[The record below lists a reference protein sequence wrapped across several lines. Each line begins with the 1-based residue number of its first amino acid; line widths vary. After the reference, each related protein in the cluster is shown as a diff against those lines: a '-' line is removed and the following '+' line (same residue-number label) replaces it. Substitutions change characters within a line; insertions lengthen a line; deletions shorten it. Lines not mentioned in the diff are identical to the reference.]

1 MADNDVDAELAD
13 QGRVLPLPAVLP
25 HDDDMPPVGGAY
37 AKYVLGVLVLV
48 YAINFIDRQILAIL
62 AEDIKRDLNLSDAD
76 LGFLYGTAF
85 AVFYALFGI
94 PLGRLA
100 DNWVRVRLL
109 SLGLFVW
116 SGMTALSGLST
127 SFGQLS
133 LARVGVGIGEA
144 SASPSAFSMLS
155 DWFPRE
161 KRATALA
168 IYSAGL
174 YVGGGVSLLIG
185 AVVVKAWN
193 SAYPVVGPM
202 GLVGWQAAFL
212 AVGLPGMVLAFWVS
226 TLKEPIRGRAEGLPP
241 PPKVENIG
249 GRLWQDISSV
259 IPPLTIMHV
268 GGLQGRALG
277 IHVLILG
284 HCLVLSGLWAYLT
297 TSPLRLL
304 VGLGVYLFLSLV
316 QAMMLKRRAMAVNI
330 GVAIAFAM
338 LARGLIAI
346 TSDVPQWAAICLGGY
361 AVTSW
366 AQSLKQ
372 RDAPT
377 YALIWGTPAFVLALV
392 GFGSISFVGYSIGF
406 WATPYAIRTFVVP
419 MEAAGGMLPWYA
431 STQMVAL
438 ILGGWGA
445 AGGFLGV
452 VTGGIVSDWVKKR
465 NPGGRILV
473 GALAT
478 LVPAPFIWLMYTTDS
493 LGWFLIFNIPLAV
506 GSMYVGIAAA
516 TTQDL
521 VLPRMRGAA
530 TATYFIGTTL
540 IGLGLGPYFT
550 GAVSK
555 ISGSLATGVL
565 SLLLMAPVTLTCL
578 YLVYRKL
585 PAAEAT
591 RVERARAAGEV
602 I

>member
-1 MADNDVDAELAD
+1 MADGDTGATATTPESLLAKT
-13 QGRVLPLPAVLP
+13 G
-25 HDDDMPPVGGAY
+25 DDRMPPVGGAY

-48 YAINFIDRQILAIL
+48 YAINFIDRQILSIL
-62 AEDIKRDLNLSDAD
+62 AEDIKRDLGLSDAD
-76 LGFLYGTAF
+76 VGFLYGTAF

-100 DNWVRVRLL
+100 DNWIRVRLL

-116 SGMTALSGLST
+116 SGMTALSGLSQ
-127 SFGQLS
+127 SFMQLS
-133 LARVGVGIGEA
+133 MARVGVGVGEA

-155 DWFPRE
+155 DWFPKER
-161 KRATALA
+161 RATALA

-174 YVGGGVSLLIG
+174 YLGGGVSLLIG

-193 SAYPVVGPM
+193 TAYPMGGPL
-202 GLVGWQAAFL
+202 GLHGWQAAFL
-212 AVGLPGMVLAFWVS
+212 AVGIPGMLLAAWVS
-226 TLKEPIRGRAEGLPP
+226 TLKEPIRGRAEGLPE

-249 GRLWQDISSV
+249 GKLWTDVSSV
-259 IPPLTIMHV
+259 IPPLTLIHLAPFGARV
-268 GGLQGRALG
+268 LG
-277 IHVLILG
+277 KNLI
-284 HCLVLSGLWAYLT
+284 A
-297 TSPLRLL
+297 
-304 VGLGVYLFLSLV
+304 
-316 QAMMLKRRAMAVNI
+316 AA
-330 GVAIAFAM
+330 AFAA
-338 LARGLIAI
+338 LATLLIKV
-346 TSDVPQWAAICLGGY
+346 TGDVPQWVAICLGGY

-366 AQSLKQ
+366 AQSLKE
-372 RDAPT
+372 RDPPT
-377 YALIWGTPAFVLALV
+377 YALIWGTPTFILALV

-406 WATPYAIRTFVVP
+406 WATPYAMRTFVVP
-419 MEAAGGMLPWYA
+419 MEAAAAAGGDPLPWYA

-452 VTGGIVSDWVKKR
+452 VLGGTISDWVKRR
-465 NPGGRILV
+465 NPAGRILV
-473 GALAT
+473 ASLAT
-478 LVPAPFIWLMYTTDS
+478 LVPAPFIWLMFKTDS
-493 LGWFLIFNIPLAV
+493 LGLFLLYNIPLAF

-555 ISGSLATGVL
+555 VTGSLATGVL
-565 SLLLMAPVTLTCL
+565 ALLLMAPVTLGCL

-585 PAAEAT
+585 PAAEAS
-591 RVERARAAGEV
+591 RIERARAAGEP

>member
-1 MADNDVDAELAD
+1 MSSRETPPTATDAALRAAAPD
-13 QGRVLPLPAVLP
+13 PASP
-25 HDDDMPPVGGAY
+25 GPGITDTMPPVGGAY
-37 AKYVLGVLVLV
+37 AKYVLGLLVLV
-48 YAINFIDRQILAIL
+48 YAMNFIDRQILSIL
-62 AEDIKRDLNLSDAD
+62 AEDIKRDLGLSDAD

-100 DNWVRVRLL
+100 DNWVRTRLL
-109 SLGLFVW
+109 SIGLFVW
-116 SGMTALSGLST
+116 STMTALSGLST
-127 SFGQLS
+127 SFLQLS
-133 LARVGVGIGEA
+133 AARVGVGIGEA

-168 IYSAGL
+168 IYSSGL
-174 YVGGGVSLLIG
+174 YIGGGVSLLIG
-185 AVVVKAWN
+185 AMVLKAWN
-193 SAYPVVGPM
+193 NAYPVTGPL

-212 AVGLPGMVLAFWVS
+212 AVGLPGILLSLWVA
-226 TLKEPIRGRAEGLPP
+226 TLKEPTRGRAEGLPE
-241 PPKVENIG
+241 PPKVENV
-249 GRLWQDISSV
+249 GRKLWQDITSV
-259 IPPLTIMHV
+259 IPPLTLLHLAPFGPRVLGTNIAAGV
-268 GGLQGRALG
+268 GFALLATL
-277 IHVLILG
+277 LISVTG
-284 HCLVLSGLWAYLT
+284 D
-297 TSPLRLL
+297 
-304 VGLGVYLFLSLV
+304 
-316 QAMMLKRRAMAVNI
+316 I
-330 GVAIAFAM
+330 
-338 LARGLIAI
+338 
-346 TSDVPQWAAICLGGY
+346 PQWIAICLGCY

-366 AQSLKQ
+366 AQSLRE
-372 RDAPT
+372 RDPPT
-377 YALIWGTPAFVLALV
+377 FALIWGTPTFILALL

-406 WATPYAIRTFVVP
+406 WATPYAMRTFIAP
-419 MEAAGGMLPWYA
+419 LEAAGGPLPWYA
-431 STQMVAL
+431 SKEMVAL

-452 VTGGIVSDWVKKR
+452 VIGGFVSDWFKKR
-465 NPGGRILV
+465 NPSGRIMV
-473 GALAT
+473 GALAC

-493 LGWFLIFNIPLAV
+493 LGLFLLYNIPLAA

-540 IGLGLGPYFT
+540 FGLGLGPYFT

-555 ISGSLATGVL
+555 ITGNLATGVL
-565 SLLLMAPVTLTCL
+565 ALLLMAPFTLTCL

-585 PAAEAT
+585 PLAEAT
-591 RVERARAAGEV
+591 RIDRARAAGEP

>member
-1 MADNDVDAELAD
+1 MSEIT
-13 QGRVLPLPAVLP
+13 GPAVENTA
-25 HDDDMPPVGGAY
+25 DASMPPVGGGY
-37 AKYVLGVLVLV
+37 ARYVLGVLVIV
-48 YAINFIDRQILAIL
+48 YAMNFIDRQILAIL
-62 AEDIKRDLNLSDAD
+62 AEDIKRDLGLTDAD

-85 AVFYALFGI
+85 AVFYSLFGI

-100 DNWVRVRLL
+100 DNWIRVRLL

-127 SFGQLS
+127 NFAQLS

-144 SASPSAFSMLS
+144 SASPAAFSMLS

-174 YVGGGVSLLIG
+174 YLGGGVSLLIG

-193 SAYPVVGPM
+193 AAYPVAGPL

-212 AVGLPGMVLAFWVS
+212 AVGIPGMLMSLWVA
-226 TLKEPIRGRAEGLPP
+226 TLKEPIRGRAEGLPE
-241 PPKVENIG
+241 PPKVTG
-249 GRLWQDISSV
+249 VGVKLWQDISSV
-259 IPPLTIMHV
+259 IPPLTFLH
-268 GGLQGRALG
+268 LAPFGRR
-277 IHVLILG
+277 VLT
-284 HCLVLSGLWAYLT
+284 A
-297 TSPLRLL
+297 
-304 VGLGVYLFLSLV
+304 
-316 QAMMLKRRAMAVNI
+316 NI
-330 GVAIAFAM
+330 AAAAAFAG
-338 LARGLIAI
+338 LAALLIGI
-346 TSDVPQWAAICLGGY
+346 TGDTPQWLAVCLGGY

-372 RDAPT
+372 RDPPT
-377 YALIWGTPAFVLALV
+377 YALIWGTPTFLLALL

-419 MEAAGGMLPWYA
+419 MAAAGGPLPWYA
-431 STQMVAL
+431 STEMVAL

-445 AGGFLGV
+445 AGGFMGV
-452 VTGGIVSDWVKKR
+452 VSGGFISDWVKQR
-465 NPGGRILV
+465 NPAGRILV

-478 LVPAPFIWLMYTTDS
+478 LVPAPFIWLMFTTDD
-493 LGWFLIFNIPLAV
+493 LGLFLLFNIPLAF

-540 IGLGLGPYFT
+540 LGLGLGPYFT

-555 ISGSLATGVL
+555 ASGDLGTGVL
-565 SLLLMAPVTLTCL
+565 SLLLMAPFTLTCL

-585 PAAEAT
+585 PAAEAS
-591 RVERARAAGEV
+591 RIDRARAAGEQ

>member
-1 MADNDVDAELAD
+1 MAEGETGAKAATAGAPSPATLALT
-13 QGRVLPLPAVLP
+13 G
-25 HDDDMPPVGGAY
+25 DDRMPPVGGAY

-62 AEDIKRDLNLSDAD
+62 AEDIKRDLGLTDAD

-100 DNWVRVRLL
+100 DNWIRVRLL

-127 SFGQLS
+127 SFLQLS
-133 LARVGVGIGEA
+133 MARVGVGIGEA

-155 DWFPRE
+155 DWFPKER
-161 KRATALA
+161 RATALA
-168 IYSAGL
+168 VYSSGL
-174 YVGGGVSLLIG
+174 YLGGGVSLLIG

-193 SAYPVVGPM
+193 TAYPLGGPL
-202 GLVGWQAAFL
+202 GLHGWQAAFL
-212 AVGLPGMVLAFWVS
+212 AVGIPGMVLAAWVS
-226 TLKEPIRGRAEGLPP
+226 TLKEPIRGRAEGLPEP
-241 PPKVENIG
+241 AKVENIG
-249 GRLWQDISSV
+249 GKLWTDVSSV
-259 IPPLTIMHV
+259 IPPLTLLHLAPFGARVLGTNIAA
-268 GGLQGRALG
+268 GL
-277 IHVLILG
+277 
-284 HCLVLSGLWAYLT
+284 
-297 TSPLRLL
+297 
-304 VGLGVYLFLSLV
+304 
-316 QAMMLKRRAMAVNI
+316 
-330 GVAIAFAM
+330 AFAA
-338 LARGLIAI
+338 LATLLIKV
-346 TSDVPQWAAICLGGY
+346 TGDLPQWIAICLGGY

-372 RDAPT
+372 RDRPT
-377 YALIWGTPAFVLALV
+377 YALIWGTPTFILALV
-392 GFGSISFVGYSIGF
+392 GFGTISFVGYSIGF

-419 MEAAGGMLPWYA
+419 MAASGQPLPWYA
-431 STQMVAL
+431 STEMVAL

-452 VTGGIVSDWVKKR
+452 ILGGTISDWVKRR
-465 NPGGRILV
+465 NAGGRIIV
-473 GALAT
+473 AALAV
-478 LVPAPFIWLMYTTDS
+478 LVPAPFIWLMFKTDS
-493 LGWFLIFNIPLAV
+493 LGLFLLYNFPLAF

-555 ISGSLATGVL
+555 VTGSLSTGVL
-565 SLLLMAPVTLTCL
+565 ALLLMAPLTLTCL
-578 YLVYRKL
+578 FLVYKKL
-585 PAAEAT
+585 PKAEAS
-591 RVERARAAGEV
+591 RIERARAAGEP

>member
-1 MADNDVDAELAD
+1 MADNEALNLSGTAA
-13 QGRVLPLPAVLP
+13 GS
-25 HDDDMPPVGGAY
+25 DMPPVGGAY

-62 AEDIKRDLNLSDAD
+62 AEDIKRDLGLSDAD

-100 DNWVRVRLL
+100 DNWVRTRLL
-109 SLGLFVW
+109 SLGLAVW
-116 SGMTALSGLST
+116 SAMTALSGLST
-127 SFGQLS
+127 SFLQLS
-133 LARVGVGIGEA
+133 AARVGVGIGEA

-174 YVGGGVSLLIG
+174 YIGGGVSLLIG

-193 SAYPVVGPM
+193 GAYPAGGPM

-212 AVGLPGMVLAFWVS
+212 AVGLPGILLSLWVA
-226 TLKEPIRGRAEGLPP
+226 TLKEPIRGRAEGLPEP
-241 PPKVENIG
+241 AKVSNVG
-249 GRLWQDISSV
+249 QRLWEDVSSV
-259 IPPLTIMHV
+259 IPPLTLFHLAPFGARV
-268 GGLQGRALG
+268 LG
-277 IHVLILG
+277 TNL
-284 HCLVLSGLWAYLT
+284 
-297 TSPLRLL
+297 
-304 VGLGVYLFLSLV
+304 
-316 QAMMLKRRAMAVNI
+316 AV
-330 GVAIAFAM
+330 AAAFAA
-338 LARGLIAI
+338 LAVLLIAI
-346 TSDVPQWAAICLGGY
+346 TGSTAQWVAVCIGGY

-372 RDAPT
+372 RDPPT
-377 YALIWGTPAFVLALV
+377 YALIWGTPTFLLALL

-406 WATPYAIRTFVVP
+406 WAAPYALRTFVVP
-419 MEAAGGMLPWYA
+419 MTAAGGILPWYA
-431 STQMVAL
+431 HTETVAF

-452 VTGGIVSDWVKKR
+452 VIGGALSDWCKTR
-465 NPGGRILV
+465 NPAGRILV
-473 GALAT
+473 AAMAT
-478 LVPAPFIWLMYTTDS
+478 VVPAPFLVLMFTTDD
-493 LGWFLIFNIPLAV
+493 LGLFLLYNIPVALV
-506 GSMYVGIAAA
+506 GSCYVGIAAA

-550 GAVSK
+550 GIVSK
-555 ISGSLATGVL
+555 VTGSLATGVL
-565 SLLLMAPVTLTCL
+565 ALLVAAPVTLVCL

-585 PAAEAT
+585 PVAEAT
-591 RVERARAAGEV
+591 RIARARAAGEV

>member
-1 MADNDVDAELAD
+1 MATPDSADSQPADPGILAPADND
-13 QGRVLPLPAVLP
+13 R
-25 HDDDMPPVGGAY
+25 MPPVGGAY
-37 AKYVLGVLVLV
+37 AKYVLSVLVLV
-48 YAINFIDRQILAIL
+48 YAMNFIDRQILAIL
-62 AEDIKRDLNLSDAD
+62 AEDIKRDLGLSDAD

-109 SLGLFVW
+109 SAGLFIW

-127 SFGQLS
+127 SFLQLS
-133 LARVGVGIGEA
+133 AARVGVGIGEA

-174 YVGGGVSLLIG
+174 YLGGGVSLLIG

-193 SAYPVVGPM
+193 AAYPVAGPF

-212 AVGLPGMVLAFWVS
+212 AVGVPGMALSLWIS
-226 TLKEPIRGRAEGLPP
+226 TLKEPIRGRAEGLPEP
-241 PPKVENIG
+241 PRVSDVGAK
-249 GRLWQDISSV
+249 LWQDVSSV
-259 IPPLTIMHV
+259 IPPLTIFHLAPFGTRVLATNIAV
-268 GGLQGRALG
+268 GSGFALLATL
-277 IHVLILG
+277 LITVTG
-284 HCLVLSGLWAYLT
+284 D
-297 TSPLRLL
+297 
-304 VGLGVYLFLSLV
+304 
-316 QAMMLKRRAMAVNI
+316 I
-330 GVAIAFAM
+330 
-338 LARGLIAI
+338 
-346 TSDVPQWAAICLGGY
+346 PQWVAICLGGY

-372 RDAPT
+372 RDPPT
-377 YALIWGTPAFVLALV
+377 YALIWGTPTFLLALV
-392 GFGSISFVGYSIGF
+392 GFGSISFVGYSLSF
-406 WATPYAIRTFVVP
+406 WAAPYAIRTFVVP
-419 MEAAGGMLPWYA
+419 MAAAGGPLPWYA
-431 STQMVAL
+431 SKEMVAL

-452 VTGGIVSDWVKKR
+452 VIGGFVSDWFKRR
-465 NPGGRILV
+465 NPGGRIIV
-473 GALAT
+473 SSLAT
-478 LVPAPFIWLMYTTDS
+478 LVPAPFIWLMYTTTDMG
-493 LGWFLIFNIPLAV
+493 LFLLYSIPLAF

-540 IGLGLGPYFT
+540 LGLGLGPYFT

-555 ISGSLATGVL
+555 ATGDLATGVL
-565 SLLLMAPVTLTCL
+565 ALLLMAPVTMTCL

-585 PAAEAT
+585 PAAEAS
-591 RVERARAAGEV
+591 RVARARAAGEA

>member
-1 MADNDVDAELAD
+1 MTDK
-13 QGRVLPLPAVLP
+13 VLPA
-25 HDDDMPPVGGAY
+25 DASGTDSMPPVGGLY
-37 AKYVLGVLVLV
+37 ARYVLAVLVIV
-48 YAINFIDRQILAIL
+48 YAMNFIDRQILAIL
-62 AEDIKRDLNLSDAD
+62 AEDIKRDLGLTDAD

-100 DNWVRVRLL
+100 DNWIRVRLL

-127 SFGQLS
+127 NFAQLS

-174 YVGGGVSLLIG
+174 YLGGGVSLLIG

-193 SAYPVVGPM
+193 AAYPVAGPL

-212 AVGLPGMVLAFWVS
+212 AVGIPGMLMSLWVS
-226 TLKEPIRGRAEGLPP
+226 TLKEPTRGRAEGLPE
-241 PPKVENIG
+241 PPKVTG
-249 GRLWQDISSV
+249 VGAKLWQDISSV
-259 IPPLTIMHV
+259 IPPLTFLHLAPFGRRVLTTNIAAAAGF
-268 GGLQGRALG
+268 GGLAALLIG
-277 IHVLILG
+277 ITG
-284 HCLVLSGLWAYLT
+284 D
-297 TSPLRLL
+297 
-304 VGLGVYLFLSLV
+304 
-316 QAMMLKRRAMAVNI
+316 K
-330 GVAIAFAM
+330 
-338 LARGLIAI
+338 
-346 TSDVPQWAAICLGGY
+346 PQWLAICLGGY

-372 RDAPT
+372 RDPPT
-377 YALIWGTPAFVLALV
+377 YALIWGTPTFLLALI

-419 MEAAGGMLPWYA
+419 MTAAGGPLPWYA
-431 STQMVAL
+431 STEMVAL

-452 VTGGIVSDWVKKR
+452 VSGGFISDWVKKR
-465 NPGGRILV
+465 NPAGRIMV

-478 LVPAPFIWLMYTTDS
+478 LVPAPFIWLMFTTDD
-493 LGWFLIFNIPLAV
+493 LGLFLLFNIPLAF

-540 IGLGLGPYFT
+540 LGLGLGPYFT

-555 ISGSLATGVL
+555 ATGDLGTGVL
-565 SLLLMAPVTLTCL
+565 SLLLMAPLTLTCL

-585 PAAEAT
+585 PQAEAS
-591 RVERARAAGEV
+591 RIDRARAAGEL

>member
-1 MADNDVDAELAD
+1 MATPDSADSQPADPGILAPADND
-13 QGRVLPLPAVLP
+13 R
-25 HDDDMPPVGGAY
+25 MPPVGGAY
-37 AKYVLGVLVLV
+37 AKYVLSVLVLV
-48 YAINFIDRQILAIL
+48 YAMNFIDRQILAIL
-62 AEDIKRDLNLSDAD
+62 AEDIKRDLGLSDAD

-109 SLGLFVW
+109 SAGLFIW

-127 SFGQLS
+127 SFLQLS
-133 LARVGVGIGEA
+133 AARVGVGIGEA

-174 YVGGGVSLLIG
+174 YLGGGVSLLIG

-193 SAYPVVGPM
+193 AAYPVAGPF

-212 AVGLPGMVLAFWVS
+212 AVGVPGVALSLWIS
-226 TLKEPIRGRAEGLPP
+226 TLKEPIRGRAEGLPEP
-241 PPKVENIG
+241 PRVSDVGAK
-249 GRLWQDISSV
+249 LWQDVSSV
-259 IPPLTIMHV
+259 IPPLTIFHLAPFGTRVLATNIAV
-268 GGLQGRALG
+268 GSGFALLATL
-277 IHVLILG
+277 LITVTG
-284 HCLVLSGLWAYLT
+284 D
-297 TSPLRLL
+297 
-304 VGLGVYLFLSLV
+304 
-316 QAMMLKRRAMAVNI
+316 I
-330 GVAIAFAM
+330 
-338 LARGLIAI
+338 
-346 TSDVPQWAAICLGGY
+346 PQWVAICLGGY

-372 RDAPT
+372 RDPPT
-377 YALIWGTPAFVLALV
+377 YALIWGTPTFLLALV
-392 GFGSISFVGYSIGF
+392 GFGSISFVGYSLSF
-406 WATPYAIRTFVVP
+406 WAAPYAIRTFVVP
-419 MEAAGGMLPWYA
+419 MAAAGGPLPWYA
-431 STQMVAL
+431 SKEMVAL

-452 VTGGIVSDWVKKR
+452 VIGGFVSDWFKRR
-465 NPGGRILV
+465 NPGGRIIV
-473 GALAT
+473 SSLAT
-478 LVPAPFIWLMYTTDS
+478 LVPAPFIWLMYTTTDMG
-493 LGWFLIFNIPLAV
+493 LFLLYSIPLAF

-540 IGLGLGPYFT
+540 LGLGLGPYFT

-555 ISGSLATGVL
+555 ATGDLATGVL
-565 SLLLMAPVTLTCL
+565 ALLLMAPVTMTCL

-585 PAAEAT
+585 PAAEAS
-591 RVERARAAGEV
+591 RVARARSAGEA

>member
-1 MADNDVDAELAD
+1 
-13 QGRVLPLPAVLP
+13 
-25 HDDDMPPVGGAY
+25 MPPVGGAY
-37 AKYVLGVLVLV
+37 AKYVLALLVLV
-48 YAINFIDRQILAIL
+48 YAMNFIDRQILAIL
-62 AEDIKRDLNLSDAD
+62 AEDIKRDLKLSDAD

-100 DNWVRVRLL
+100 DNWVRTRLL
-109 SLGLFVW
+109 SIGLFVW
-116 SGMTALSGLST
+116 SSMTALSGLST
-127 SFGQLS
+127 SFLQLS
-133 LARVGVGIGEA
+133 LARVGVGVGEA

-174 YVGGGVSLLIG
+174 YLGGGVSLLIG
-185 AVVVKAWN
+185 AVVVRAWN
-193 SAYPVVGPM
+193 AAYPDGGPL

-212 AVGLPGMVLAFWVS
+212 AVGFPGLLLSLWVS
-226 TLKEPIRGRAEGLPP
+226 TLKEPIRGRAEGLPE
-241 PPKVENIG
+241 PPKVEG
-249 GRLWQDISSV
+249 VGRKLWDDITSV
-259 IPPLTIMHV
+259 IPPLTLIHLAPFGARVV
-268 GGLQGRALG
+268 GTNL
-277 IHVLILG
+277 
-284 HCLVLSGLWAYLT
+284 
-297 TSPLRLL
+297 
-304 VGLGVYLFLSLV
+304 
-316 QAMMLKRRAMAVNI
+316 AV
-330 GVAIAFAM
+330 AAAFAA
-338 LARGLIAI
+338 LATLLIRV
-346 TSDVPQWAAICLGGY
+346 TGDVPQWLAICLGGY

-372 RDAPT
+372 RDPPT
-377 YALIWGTPAFVLALV
+377 YALIWGTPTFLLALI

-406 WATPYAIRTFVVP
+406 WAAPYAIRTFVVP
-419 MEAAGGMLPWYA
+419 LAASGGPIPWYG
-431 STQMVAL
+431 SKEIVAL

-452 VTGGIVSDWVKKR
+452 IIGGFASDWFKKR
-465 NPGGRILV
+465 NPAGRIAV
-473 GALAT
+473 AALAT
-478 LVPAPFIWLMYTTDS
+478 LVPAPFIWLMYTTDD
-493 LGWFLIFNIPLAV
+493 LGLFLLYNIPLCF

-540 IGLGLGPYFT
+540 LGLGLGPYFT

-555 ISGSLATGVL
+555 ASGSLATGVL
-565 SLLLMAPVTLTCL
+565 ALLLMAPVTLTCL
-578 YLVYRKL
+578 ALVYRKL
-585 PAAEAT
+585 PLAEAS
-591 RVERARAAGEV
+591 RVDRARAAGEA

>member
-1 MADNDVDAELAD
+1 MTDLETPQTTPYLA
-13 QGRVLPLPAVLP
+13 ATN
-25 HDDDMPPVGGAY
+25 HDDMPPVGGAY
-37 AKYVLGVLVLV
+37 AKYVLGILVLV
-48 YAINFIDRQILAIL
+48 YAVNFIDRQILAIL
-62 AEDIKRDLNLSDAD
+62 AEDIKHDLGLSDAD

-100 DNWVRVRLL
+100 DNWVRTRLL
-109 SLGLFVW
+109 SIGLFVW
-116 SGMTALSGLST
+116 SGMTALSGLSSNFT
-127 SFGQLS
+127 QLS

-161 KRATALA
+161 RRATALA
-168 IYSAGL
+168 IYSSGL
-174 YVGGGVSLLIG
+174 YLGGGVSLLIG
-185 AVVVKAWN
+185 ATVVKAWN
-193 SAYPVVGPM
+193 AAYPPTAHLGAAAISTAPF
-202 GLVGWQAAFL
+202 GLHGWQAALL
-212 AVGLPGMVLAFWVS
+212 AVGLPGLLLSLWIS
-226 TLKEPIRGRAEGLPP
+226 TLKEPIRGRAEGLPEP
-241 PPKVENIG
+241 AKITDVG
-249 GRLWQDISSV
+249 SRLWTDVSSV
-259 IPPLTIMHV
+259 IPPLTFFH
-268 GGLQGRALG
+268 LAPFGRRVLGTNIAVAFAFALLAAL
-277 IHVLILG
+277 LIRITG
-284 HCLVLSGLWAYLT
+284 DIPQW
-297 TSPLRLL
+297 
-304 VGLGVYLFLSLV
+304 
-316 QAMMLKRRAMAVNI
+316 
-330 GVAIAFAM
+330 VAICTGA
-338 LARGLIAI
+338 
-346 TSDVPQWAAICLGGY
+346 Y

-366 AQSLKQ
+366 SQSLKQ
-372 RDAPT
+372 RDRPT
-377 YALIWGTPAFVLALV
+377 YALIWGTPAFVLALI
-392 GFGSISFVGYSIGF
+392 GFGSIAFVGYSVAF
-406 WATPYAIRTFVVP
+406 WAAPYAIRTFVVP
-419 MEAAGGMLPWYA
+419 MLAAGDALPWYA

-452 VTGGIVSDWVKKR
+452 VTGGFLSDWFKR
-465 NPGGRILV
+465 RHPSGRIIV
-473 GALAT
+473 GSLAV

-493 LGWFLIFNIPLAV
+493 LGLFLIYNIPLAF

-555 ISGSLATGVL
+555 ITGSLATGVL

-578 YLVYRKL
+578 ILVYRKL
-585 PAAEAT
+585 PGAEAT
-591 RVERARAAGEV
+591 RIERARAAGEP

>member
-1 MADNDVDAELAD
+1 MGPATVRAGEPMADKHDPEFEQA
-13 QGRVLPLPAVLP
+13 PTPAG
-25 HDDDMPPVGGAY
+25 DSRMPPVGGAY
-37 AKYVLGVLVLV
+37 AKYVLALLVLV
-48 YAINFIDRQILAIL
+48 YAMNFIDRQILAIL
-62 AEDIKRDLNLSDAD
+62 AEDIKRDLKLSDAD

-100 DNWVRVRLL
+100 DNWVRTRLL

-116 SGMTALSGLST
+116 SAMTALSGLST
-127 SFGQLS
+127 NFLQLS

-174 YVGGGVSLLIG
+174 YLGGGVSLLIG
-185 AVVVKAWN
+185 AVVVRAWN
-193 SAYPVVGPM
+193 AAYPMGGPL

-212 AVGLPGMVLAFWVS
+212 AVGFPGMLLSFWVS
-226 TLKEPIRGRAEGLPP
+226 TLKEPIRGRAEGLPE
-241 PPKVENIG
+241 PPKVENVG
-249 GRLWQDISSV
+249 AKLWQDVSSV
-259 IPPLTIMHV
+259 IPPLTLLHLAPF
-268 GGLQGRALG
+268 GAR
-277 IHVLILG
+277 VLATNL
-284 HCLVLSGLWAYLT
+284 
-297 TSPLRLL
+297 
-304 VGLGVYLFLSLV
+304 
-316 QAMMLKRRAMAVNI
+316 AV
-330 GVAIAFAM
+330 AAAFAA
-338 LARGLIAI
+338 LATLLIGI
-346 TSDVPQWAAICLGGY
+346 TGDVPQWVAICLGGY

-366 AQSLKQ
+366 AQSLKE
-372 RDAPT
+372 RDPPT
-377 YALIWGTPAFVLALV
+377 YALIWGTPTFLLALL

-406 WATPYAIRTFVVP
+406 WAAPYAIRTFVVP
-419 MEAAGGMLPWYA
+419 MAAAGGPLPWYA
-431 STQMVAL
+431 SKEIVAL
-438 ILGGWGA
+438 VLGGWGA

-452 VTGGIVSDWVKKR
+452 VIGGIVSDWVKKR
-465 NPGGRILV
+465 NPAGRILV

-478 LVPAPFIWLMYTTDS
+478 LVPAPFIWAMFTTDD
-493 LGWFLIFNIPLAV
+493 LGLFLLYNIPLAF

-540 IGLGLGPYFT
+540 LGLGLGPYFT

-555 ISGSLATGVL
+555 ATDSLATGVL

-585 PAAEAT
+585 PLAEAS